1 MDLQTIRS
9 VEGLNFKNLLEIGNA
24 PDTVGETGETI
35 PGRSVY
41 YLPAKARLEWYNKY
55 CFENNKIMPL
65 DCEIIR
71 ADGGLV
77 VIKAT
82 LKEKVIINN
91 EEQYIT
97 IATGLASQF
106 IENSSS
112 AIETCETRAKG
123 RCLGAAGFSLPCEY
137 TLFDEGETPIDGALI
152 NRRTVQ
158 KDDSNLPAEKKEAEE
173 SVKPKKKRG
182 RPKKVKETSASEGEI
197 VAEKSTKKSAS
208 VSPETD
214 LNTSNEKPL
223 PIPSIEKITNLVPEN
238 GPEQNGSENDDKI
251 KERETLEKCLR
262 AFFPYGQYKGQQ
274 VNDVITQ
281 KKFKDCIDK
290 MASTDYNDKMVNDE
304 LSVNTLIRTLKKY
317 LNLPTPEERLLLM
330 ELVSSIRQEDEEEF

>member
-137 TLFDEGETPIDGALI
+137 TLFDEGKTPIDGALI

-182 RPKKVKETSASEGEI
+182 RPKKIKE
-197 VAEKSTKKSAS
+197 AS
-208 VSPETD
+208 VSEKNIEELTSD
-214 LNTSNEKPL
+214 ASNTEAL

>member
-35 PGRSVY
+35 PGRRVY

-158 KDDSNLPAEKKEAEE
+158 KDDSNLPAEKKEAEA

-208 VSPETD
+208 VSPET
-214 LNTSNEKPL
+214 L
-223 PIPSIEKITNLVPEN
+223 PIPSIEKITNLVPKN
-238 GPEQNGSENDDKI
+238 GPEQNGGENDDKI

>member
-82 LKEKVIINN
+82 LKDKVMINN

-106 IENSSS
+106 IEDSSS

-182 RPKKVKETSASEGEI
+182 RPKKIKE
-197 VAEKSTKKSAS
+197 AS
-208 VSPETD
+208 VSEKNIEELTSD
-214 LNTSNEKPL
+214 ASNTEAL

>member
-1 MDLQTIRS
+1 MDLQTIRQ

-35 PGRSVY
+35 PGRRVY

-182 RPKKVKETSASEGEI
+182 RPKKIKE
-197 VAEKSTKKSAS
+197 AS
-208 VSPETD
+208 VSEKNIEELTSD
-214 LNTSNEKPL
+214 ASNTEAL

>member
-82 LKEKVIINN
+82 LKDKVIINN

-137 TLFDEGETPIDGALI
+137 TLFDEGETPVDGMLI
-152 NRRTVQ
+152 NRRTAQ
-158 KDDSNLPAEKKEAEE
+158 KDESDLSAGKKEVEGPT
-173 SVKPKKKRG
+173 KPKKKRG
-182 RPKKVKETSASEGEI
+182 RPKKIKEASASEKNIEGSI
-197 VAEKSTKKSAS
+197 SDASNAET
-208 VSPETD
+208 
-214 LNTSNEKPL
+214 L
-223 PIPSIEKITNLVPEN
+223 PIPSIEKITNLVPKN
-238 GPEQNGSENDDKI
+238 SPEQNGTENDDKI

>member
-182 RPKKVKETSASEGEI
+182 RPKKIKE
-197 VAEKSTKKSAS
+197 AS
-208 VSPETD
+208 VSEKNIEELTSD
-214 LNTSNEKPL
+214 ASNTEAL